1 MSGLEDAGRLIEAD
15 PDIAEVAGA
24 IYHATHGGPPCV
36 ILVAAE
42 DAKVWREHT
51 WNLKPRGAVTIVETA
66 LMLPGC
72 ARVKP

>member
-1 MSGLEDAGRLIEAD
+1 MGLEDAGRRIEED
-15 PDIAEVAGA
+15 PDVLEVAGA
-24 IYHATHGGPPCV
+24 IYRATHPPFVPCV

-51 WNLKPRGAVTIVETA
+51 WNLRPRGAVTIVETA

-72 ARVKP
+72 ARVGS